1 MLVNIGFLLSFDEKN
16 FLFEGNLRSFEQKQ
30 ATGDSIK
37 FQAHKQPS
45 QAYRTDYIT
54 TKLLTTEKLW

>member
-1 MLVNIGFLLSFDEKN
+1 MVNIGFLLSFDEI

-45 QAYRTDYIT
+45 QGYRTDYIT
-54 TKLLTTEKLW
+54 EKLLITKKLG